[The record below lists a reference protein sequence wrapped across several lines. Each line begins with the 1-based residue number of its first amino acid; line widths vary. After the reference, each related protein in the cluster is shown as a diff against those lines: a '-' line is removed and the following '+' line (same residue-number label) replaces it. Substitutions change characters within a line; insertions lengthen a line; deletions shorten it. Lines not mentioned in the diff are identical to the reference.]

1 MALKRDKLFA
11 LRIGEYA
18 LDVTTNT
25 EDYFGGYPCQIT
37 ATGISRCKGTS
48 QATNLAAFIGILANS
63 RTTDL
68 KTGKVT
74 YYIPPCIL
82 NLYSGDLG
90 VYGGEQGVPTGEGV
104 PYLTGGSSYTV
115 GGQVTIVH
123 AADANNGKWRVATSA
138 EIVYGLVLE
147 LTGATA
153 NAPDSLTVL
162 FNGRTY
168 ASA

>member
-18 LDVTTNT
+18 LDVTTNVD
-25 EDYFGGYPCQIT
+25 DYSGGYPCQIT
-37 ATGISRCKGTS
+37 ADGVARVNGEL
-48 QATNLAAFIGILANS
+48 QVTNHAQFIGILANS

-74 YYIPPCIL
+74 FYIPPVIL
-82 NLYSGDLG
+82 DLYSGDLG
-90 VYGGEQGVPTGEGV
+90 VYGGDQGVPTGEGK
-104 PYLTGGSSYTV
+104 PYLTGGDPYVEGS
-115 GGQVTIVH
+115 QITIVH
-123 AADANNGKWRVATSA
+123 AAGADNGKWRVAATT
-138 EIVYGLVLE
+138 EIVYGLVLA

-162 FNGRTY
+162 FNSRTY